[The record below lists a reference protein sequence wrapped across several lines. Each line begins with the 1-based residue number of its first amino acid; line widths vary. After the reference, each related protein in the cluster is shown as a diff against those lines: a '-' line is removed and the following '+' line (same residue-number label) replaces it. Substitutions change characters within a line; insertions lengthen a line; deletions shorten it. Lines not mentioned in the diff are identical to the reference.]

1 MILEELFRGVPVLL
15 LTGDPRTEITSLT
28 YSSADIRAGG
38 LFAAL
43 KGEARDGFLFVG
55 EALARGAAAVLSD
68 RPRPEGIDAVWVQVF
83 DAREALALA
92 AANFYGHPSRR
103 MTLVGI
109 TGTKGK
115 TTMTYLLEAILRKAG
130 FSVGVIGTINY
141 RGPGFVREA
150 KRTTPEAPDLQ
161 RMLTEMADG
170 GATHVIM
177 EVSSHALDRKR
188 VVGVAFDV
196 AVFTNLS
203 DEHLDYHLTMEDYFA
218 AKKKIFFLNSK
229 KRTAVVNQDDTWGQ
243 KLIAELP
250 MTTVTYGLSP
260 AALVR
265 AERFK
270 LNGTGIEALIKYP
283 GGQIGIAS
291 ALSGRHNL
299 YNILAS
305 FSVALALNVPPLA
318 IRDGLAAL
326 AQVPGRFEKVA
337 NTLGFQVFVD
347 FAHTEDSLRN
357 ILETA
362 RGLKP
367 ARLLVVFGAGGDR
380 DRLKRG
386 PMGRAAAELADWVVL
401 TSDNPRSEDPRTI
414 LRDIEKGILE
424 TGKKSYV
431 VVPDR
436 RDAIAKALGMARK
449 GDLVVI
455 AGKGHETYQEI
466 KGLTHHFS
474 DVETAREILLSL
486 GSK

>member
-1 MILEELFRGVPVLL
+1 MTLEELFRGCPVQRLS
-15 LTGDPRTEITSLT
+15 GDPQTEITSLA
-28 YSSADIRAGG
+28 YASSDVRPGG

-43 KGEARDGFLFVG
+43 KGEVRDGFIYVG
-55 EALARGAAAVLSD
+55 DALARGASAVLSD
-68 RPRPEGIDAVWVQVF
+68 RPKPEGIEAAWVQVF
-83 DAREALALA
+83 DSREALALA

-103 MTLVGI
+103 LTLVGI

-115 TTMTYLLEAILRKAG
+115 TTMTYLLEAIFRKAG
-130 FSVGVIGTINY
+130 FGVGVIGTINY

-161 RMLTEMADG
+161 RMLAEMVEG
-170 GATHVIM
+170 GATHGIM

-203 DEHLDYHLTMEDYFA
+203 GEHLDYHLTMEDYFE
-218 AKKKIFFLNSK
+218 AKKKIFYLNSK
-229 KRTAVVNQDDTWGQ
+229 KRTAVVNQDDPWGQ

-250 MTTVTYGLSP
+250 LTTVTYGLSP

-270 LNGTGIEALIKYP
+270 LNGTGIEALIHYP
-283 GGQIGIAS
+283 GGHIGITS
-291 ALSGRHNL
+291 SLSGRHNL

-305 FSVALALNVPPLA
+305 FAVALTLNIPPMT
-318 IRDGLAAL
+318 IRDGLAEL
-326 AQVPGRFEKVA
+326 AQVPGRFEKIA
-337 NTLGFQVFVD
+337 NSLGFQVFVD
-347 FAHTEDSLRN
+347 FAHTEDSLRS

-362 RGLKP
+362 RDLKP
-367 ARLLVVFGAGGDR
+367 ARLIVVFGAGGDR
-380 DRLKRG
+380 DRLKRA
-386 PMGRAAAELADWVVL
+386 PMGRAAAELADCVIL
-401 TSDNPRSEDPRTI
+401 TSDNPRSEDPQTI
-414 LRDIEKGILE
+414 LRDIEKGVLE
-424 TGKKSYV
+424 TGRKSYAV
-431 VVPDR
+431 IPDR
-436 RDAIAKALGMARK
+436 REALAKALTMARK
-449 GDLVVI
+449 GDLVLI

-466 KGLTHHFS
+466 KGQTHHFS

>member
-15 LTGDPRTEITSLT
+15 LSGDPRTDVFSLA
-28 YSSADIRAGG
+28 YSSADVQPGG

-43 KGEARDGFLFVG
+43 KGEVRDGFLFVG
-55 EALARGAAAVLSD
+55 DALARGASVVLSD
-68 RPRPEGIDAVWVQVF
+68 RPKPAGIESAWVQVF

-92 AANFYGHPSRR
+92 AANFFGHPSQR
-103 MTLVGI
+103 MKLVGI

-115 TTMTYLLEAILRKAG
+115 TTMTYLLEAIFRKAG
-130 FSVGVIGTINY
+130 FGVGVIGTINY

-150 KRTTPEAPDLQ
+150 IRTTPEAPDLQ
-161 RMLTEMADG
+161 RMLAEMADG
-170 GATHVIM
+170 GATHGIV

-188 VVGVAFDV
+188 VIGVAFDV

-203 DEHLDYHLTMEDYFA
+203 GEHLDYHLTMEDYFA
-218 AKKKIFFLNSK
+218 AKKKLFFLNSK
-229 KRTAVVNQDDTWGQ
+229 KRTAVVNEDDPWGQ

-250 MTTVTYGLSP
+250 MTTITYGLSP

-270 LNGTGIEALIKYP
+270 LNGTSIEALIKHP
-283 GGQIGIAS
+283 GGQIGITS
-291 ALSGRHNL
+291 ALSGKHNL

-305 FSVALALNVPPLA
+305 FAVSLALNIPPIT
-318 IRDGLAAL
+318 IRDGLASL

-347 FAHTEDSLRN
+347 FAHTEDSLRS
-357 ILETA
+357 ILETS
-362 RGLKP
+362 RDLKP

-380 DRLKRG
+380 DRMKRA
-386 PMGRAAAELADWVVL
+386 PMGRAAAKLADAIIL
-401 TSDNPRSEDPRTI
+401 TSDNPRSEDPQAI

-424 TGKKSYV
+424 TGTKSYS

-436 RDAIAKALGMARK
+436 REAIAKALGMARK
-449 GDLVVI
+449 GDLVLI
-455 AGKGHETYQEI
+455 AGKGHETYQEL
-466 KGLTHHFS
+466 KGRTQHFS
-474 DVETAREILLSL
+474 DVETAREILVSM

>member
-1 MILEELFRGVPVLL
+1 MTLEELFRGVPVLL
-15 LTGDPRTEITSLT
+15 LSGDPRTDITSLA
-28 YSSADIRAGG
+28 YSSADVRPGG

-43 KGEARDGFLFVG
+43 KGEVHDGIIYIG
-55 EALARGAAAVLSD
+55 DALARGASAVLSD
-68 RPRPEGIDAVWVQVF
+68 RPKPDGIGAAWVQVF

-92 AANFYGHPSRR
+92 SANFYGHPSRR

-115 TTMTYLLEAILRKAG
+115 TTMTYLLEAILRNAG

-161 RMLTEMADG
+161 SMLAEMAEG
-170 GATHVIM
+170 GATHGIM

-203 DEHLDYHLTMEDYFA
+203 NEHLDYHLTMEDYFA

-229 KRTAVVNQDDTWGQ
+229 KRTAVVNQDDPWGQ

-260 AALVR
+260 AALVW

-270 LNGTGIEALIKYP
+270 LNGAGIEALIKHP
-283 GGQIGIAS
+283 GGQIGITS
-291 ALSGRHNL
+291 TLSGRHNL

-305 FSVALALNVPPLA
+305 FAVALALNVPPMT
-318 IRDGLAAL
+318 IRDGLAL
-326 AQVPGRFEKVA
+326 LTQVPGRFEKVA
-337 NTLGFQVFVD
+337 NTLGFQVFID

-362 RGLKP
+362 RDLKP

-380 DRLKRG
+380 DRMKRA
-386 PMGRAAAELADWVVL
+386 PMGRAASELADWVIL
-401 TSDNPRSEDPRTI
+401 TSDNPRSEDPQAI
-414 LRDIEKGILE
+414 LRDIEKGLLE
-424 TGKKSYV
+424 AGKKSYA

-436 RDAIAKALGMARK
+436 REAIAKALGMARK
-449 GDLVVI
+449 GDLIVI

-466 KGLTHHFS
+466 KGRTEHFS
-474 DVETAREILLSL
+474 DVETAREVLLSL